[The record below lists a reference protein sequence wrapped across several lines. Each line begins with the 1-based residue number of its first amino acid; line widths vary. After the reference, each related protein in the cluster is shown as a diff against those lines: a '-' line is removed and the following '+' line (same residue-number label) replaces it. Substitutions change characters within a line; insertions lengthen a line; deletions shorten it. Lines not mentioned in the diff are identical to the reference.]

1 MSERVDVAVVGGGLV
16 GSAAALA
23 LASLPLEIAVVE
35 PKPPEH
41 EVGALGFDLRVVAL
55 SPWGR
60 KFVGELGAFPEREN
74 TCYDAME
81 VVDAAGRG
89 HIRFDAKEVGSDALG
104 YIVENSILAKA
115 FWQRLEERS
124 NVVFY
129 SPDRVTALAPSG
141 GRWDLELESGKHL
154 LAAIVVAAD
163 GVASPV
169 RTFAGGRAAV
179 IDTGHV
185 AVVTHVATELHHGG
199 AARQWFHPE
208 GPVALLPMPSRGE
221 NHHCA
226 VVWSCRPALA
236 QELAEQSRDAFCARL
251 TDATRATLGSILRCD
266 HRVSFPL
273 RQLHAGRYGPA
284 PGVVLIGDAAHV
296 IHPLAGQGV
305 NLGLRDV
312 DTLVH
317 EIGRVVRVTAS
328 LSEAEIG
335 SMIRRYERRRWLRN
349 RSMLSLMTGFKEL
362 FESEAPWVRWVRGAG
377 MTGVGATPWLKRML
391 AHEAMGTS
399 ANR

>member
-1 MSERVDVAVVGGGLV
+1 MSEHVDVAVVGGGLV

-35 PKPPEH
+35 PKAPEH

-60 KFVGELGAFPEREN
+60 KFVGELGAFPEPH
-74 TCYDAME
+74 TCYHAME

-89 HIRFDAKEVGSDALG
+89 HIRFDAEEVGSDALG

-115 FWQRLEERS
+115 LWQRLGERS

-129 SPDRVTALAPSG
+129 CPDRVTSLAPSSAG
-141 GRWDLELESGKHL
+141 FDLVLESDKHL
-154 LAAIVVAAD
+154 LGRIVVAAD
-163 GVASPV
+163 GGASPV

-185 AVVTHVATELHHGG
+185 AVVTHIVTQLDHGG
-199 AARQWFHPE
+199 VARQWFHPG
-208 GPVALLPMPSRGE
+208 GPIALLPMPSRAGD
-221 NHHCA
+221 HHCA
-226 VVWSCRPALA
+226 VVWSCQPALA
-236 QELAEQSRDAFCARL
+236 QELIRQSEDAFCARL
-251 TDATRATLGSILRCD
+251 TIATSAALGPVRRCD
-266 HRVSFPL
+266 QRVSFPL
-273 RQLHAGRYGPA
+273 RQLHAERYGLA
-284 PGVVLIGDAAHV
+284 SGVVLIGDAAHV

-312 DTLVH
+312 AILVH
-317 EIGRVVRVTAS
+317 EIERLVRAS
-328 LSEAEIG
+328 ASPSESEIA
-335 SMIRRYERRRWLRN
+335 SMLRRYERRRWLRN

-362 FESEAPWVRWVRGAG
+362 FESEQSWVRWVRGAG
-377 MTGVGATPWLKRML
+377 MRGVGATPWLKRML

-399 ANR
+399 PNS